1 MTERGPGVSEEQL
14 RELARSIDPDEFA
27 AAIASADPAVL
38 DENMRTEMREVI
50 LEGIFQRMP
59 ERLDA
64 NRAADVDALI
74 EWRIGGS
81 PDGGHDVYQV
91 QIERGSCTVS
101 RGAENPNPRVTLSLG
116 GGDFLRL
123 ISGAASGPMMFL
135 TGKLK
140 IRGDL
145 MFAAGVQSLFVLPGG
160 G

>member
-1 MTERGPGVSEEQL
+1 MEADGGVDQEQL

-27 AAIASADPAVL
+27 SAIVSADPAVL
-38 DENMRTEMREVI
+38 EDNMRTEMRAVI

-59 ERLDA
+59 ERL
-64 NRAADVDALI
+64 NSRRAAETSALI
-74 EWRIGGS
+74 EWRIGGR

-91 QIERGSCTVS
+91 EIEGGSCTVTKGS
-101 RGAENPNPRVTLSLG
+101 ERPNPRVTFSLG

-140 IRGDL
+140 IKGDL
-145 MFAAGVQSLFVLPGG
+145 MFAAGVQSLFVLPGSD
-160 G
+160 